1 MFFFCREWGLSASGG
16 LPKGYPTGRS
26 GEGLA
31 ALQTVRLMH
40 FEAYILENKEN
51 IQDHLTFL
59 QVRQQTDGHL
69 DLFLLSECISF
80 PSRLNDFEIKSEN
93 YIYVYFVIM
102 IYNMTNKSRII

>member
-1 MFFFCREWGLSASGG
+1 MVAFLKGIPQDVLAKAS
-16 LPKGYPTGRS
+16 LRS
-26 GEGLA
+26 KA
-31 ALQTVRLMH
+31 YTRALMH